1 MRRARGWNLVR
12 VLLAMA
18 VLALGTMTRT
28 TEARGRDADGS
39 IGTEGAS
46 REERGDHEVMIERL
60 KGELG
65 RLRGELSMAEHRA
78 REGMRCEARMR
89 AEVGVRKMAQEEA
102 AKCEEALERE
112 RRRTSAADVAKTL
125 ASDGLARAKKFA
137 RDARPMIED
146 GVRNAAPKVKRATE
160 AAKTRYVREIKRAQK
175 KLSPVRRKMKAKM
188 KTIDALAPYAT
199 DHHINFAFQAIYT
212 LLMALVVQRVLGVVL
227 GALFRPR
234 RRPVPRHVRRNS
246 VELRPLSPER

>member
-12 VLLAMA
+12 VFLAMA

-28 TEARGRDADGS
+28 TEARARDADGS

-125 ASDGLARAKKFA
+125 ASGFGAR
-137 RDARPMIED
+137 E
-146 GVRNAAPKVKRATE
+146 
-160 AAKTRYVREIKRAQK
+160 EICERCETDDRGWGAERRAQ
-175 KLSPVRRKMKAKM
+175 
-188 KTIDALAPYAT
+188 
-199 DHHINFAFQAIYT
+199 
-212 LLMALVVQRVLGVVL
+212 G
-227 GALFRPR
+227 
-234 RRPVPRHVRRNS
+234 
-246 VELRPLSPER
+246 

>member
-1 MRRARGWNLVR
+1 MMRRARGWSLVR
-12 VLLAMA
+12 AFLAMA

-39 IGTEGAS
+39 IGT
-46 REERGDHEVMIERL
+46 DHEAMIERL

-89 AEVGVRKMAQEEA
+89 AEVGVRKIAQEEA

-112 RRRTSAADVAKTL
+112 RRRTSAADAAKTL

-146 GVRNAAPKVKRATE
+146 GVRKAAPKVKRATE

-212 LLMALVVQRVLGVVL
+212 LLMALVIQRVLGVVL

>member
-1 MRRARGWNLVR
+1 
-12 VLLAMA
+12 
-18 VLALGTMTRT
+18 
-28 TEARGRDADGS
+28 
-39 IGTEGAS
+39 
-46 REERGDHEVMIERL
+46 
-60 KGELG
+60 
-65 RLRGELSMAEHRA
+65 MAEHRA

-89 AEVGVRKMAQEEA
+89 AEVGVRKIAQEEA

-112 RRRTSAADVAKTL
+112 RRRTSAADAAKTL

-137 RDARPMIED
+137 RDARPMIEN
-146 GVRNAAPKVKRATE
+146 GVRKAAPKVKRATE